1 MLFLNL
7 PVEFYKRESLHAT
20 KILNIL
26 HTDTTLF
33 YFLHFYMQNE
43 EIT

>member
-20 KILNIL
+20 KILNIS
-26 HTDTTLF
+26 HTATILL